1 LGPTVTKLVDLY
13 KKWRGVINRVAK
25 EASLPTA
32 AALTWGVIVGI
43 KKDSIIDGVS
53 VAGIAFFFVLSLQG
67 QILRVAKNVR
77 DEQDT
82 EDFRAS
88 FASIQQAIET
98 IKAEGLASR
107 QPPKVAPAT
116 DEPPIWYRSSARPIP
131 LGFDNYL
138 GRAMEA
144 LEKGQYYAAVLV
156 VAVGFEHAARQAA
169 DQLGI
174 EADRVSLGRLLREL
188 GRRTEEK
195 QAMETL
201 HSLNM
206 LRNNLVH
213 AEDREAPWISRTQA
227 LDLID
232 AFRAGVGYLEMAT

>member
-1 LGPTVTKLVDLY
+1 MAKLGDLY
-13 KKWRGVINRVAK
+13 RKWQRVISRVAK
-25 EASLPTA
+25 EAALPTA
-32 AALTWGVIVGI
+32 AALTWGIIVGI

-53 VAGIAFFFVLSLQG
+53 AAGIAFFFVLSLQG

-98 IKAEGLASR
+98 IKAEQLTGR
-107 QPPKVAPAT
+107 QPPKPAAAT
-116 DEPPIWYRSSARPIP
+116 DEPPIWYRPSARLIP

-144 LEKGQYYAAVLV
+144 LENGQYYAAVLV
-156 VAVGFEHAARQAA
+156 AAVGFEYAARQAA

-174 EADRVSLGRLLREL
+174 TVDRASLGRLLREL
-188 GRRTEEK
+188 GRRTEDK

-201 HSLNM
+201 NSLNM
-206 LRNNLVH
+206 LRNSLVH
-213 AEDREAPWISRTQA
+213 AEDREAPWISRIQA

-232 AFRAGVGYLEMAT
+232 AFRAGVGYLEMAA

>member
-1 LGPTVTKLVDLY
+1 LGLKVAKLGDLY
-13 KKWRGVINRVAK
+13 KNWQRVIKRVVK
-25 EASLPTA
+25 EAALPTA
-32 AALTWGVIVGI
+32 AALAWGVTVGI

-53 VAGIAFFFVLSLQG
+53 AAGIAFFFVLSLQG

-77 DEQDT
+77 DDQDS

-98 IKAEGLASR
+98 IKAEGLAAR
-107 QPPKVAPAT
+107 QSPTATAPT
-116 DEPPIWYRSSARPIP
+116 DEPPIWYRPSARLIP

-156 VAVGFEHAARQAA
+156 VAVGFEYAARQAA

-174 EADRVSLGRLLREL
+174 SAKRASLGGLLREL
-188 GRRTEEK
+188 GRRTEDK

-206 LRNNLVH
+206 LRNSLVH
-213 AEDREAPWISRTQA
+213 AEDKEALWLSRTQA

-232 AFRAGVGYLEMAT
+232 AFRAGVDALEMAA